1 MTLKDSMVPSDLFF
15 HNFLE
20 RNNLLLD
27 YNYEKILLLYNNES
41 LNSLSDYGEYKD
53 YFEIFSNYKIL
64 KKKIYI
70 LYYILILFLIN
81 EELLRNFCRYV
92 ISIYSRF
99 NYLKDNKCCE
109 FGLLINN
116 MNKSD
121 LLNML
126 NKILNSEN
134 LPSCVS
140 SSNECYEK
148 PELSSNESTK
158 DTLNSK
164 CSTHNSNLFIP
175 KFFILLL
182 SFQTYF

>member
-1 MTLKDSMVPSDLFF
+1 MTERQIFKDSSLFF

-27 YNYEKILLLYNNES
+27 YNYDKILLLYNNDID
-41 LNSLSDYGEYKD
+41 NNYGEYKE
-53 YFEIFSNYKIL
+53 YFEIFDKYKIL

-99 NYLKDNKCCE
+99 NYLDDNKCCDY
-109 FGLLINN
+109 GLLIND
-116 MNKSD
+116 MKKKD
-121 LLNML
+121 LLNIL

-134 LPSCVS
+134 
-140 SSNECYEK
+140 NGNNK
-148 PELSSNESTK
+148 
-158 DTLNSK
+158 
-164 CSTHNSNLFIP
+164 LFIA